1 MLLKRI
7 VIRILFYPTLV
18 WNVLLSRVLHVRRW
32 RDRIDDTVILGA
44 LPFPSHAAGLYDE
57 GVRGV
62 VNTCEE
68 YGGPVAEYD
77 RLGMTQLY
85 IPTLDFQPPTIE
97 ELERAVDYIRQHRE
111 RGEGVYVHCKAG
123 RGRSTTV
130 VLCWLIASQGLTPLA
145 AQRLVEGKRPH
156 VNGHIYRRPVV
167 EEFARKQGSNASP
180 DA

>member
-1 MLLKRI
+1 MLLLKRI
-7 VIRILFYPTLV
+7 AIRLLFYPTLC
-18 WNVLLSRVLHVRRW
+18 WNVLLSRVLRVRRW
-32 RDRIDDTVILGA
+32 RDRIDETVLLGA
-44 LPFPSHAAGLYDE
+44 LPFPSHAADLHAE

-85 IPTLDFQPPTIE
+85 IPTLDFQPPNLD
-97 ELERAVDYIRQHRE
+97 ELERAVEFIAGHRD

-130 VLCWLIASQGLTPLA
+130 VLCWLIASQGLTPEE

-156 VNGHIYRRPVV
+156 VNHHIYLRPVV
-167 EEFARKQGSNASP
+167 AGFAEKHRGERSL
-180 DA
+180 